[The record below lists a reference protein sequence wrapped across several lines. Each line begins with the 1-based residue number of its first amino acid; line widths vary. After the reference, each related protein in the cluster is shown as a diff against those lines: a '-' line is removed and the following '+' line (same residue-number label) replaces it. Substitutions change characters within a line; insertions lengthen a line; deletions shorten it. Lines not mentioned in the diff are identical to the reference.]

1 MIERVPQGKDGKT
14 SPAVSR
20 EPALVR
26 PEGVFFQTGER
37 SRFGWIHRPAIANG
51 VGLVIV
57 PPFGYEAIC
66 AHRSLRHLA
75 DAAARA
81 GVLAVRFDLDG
92 TGDSA
97 GDDLDAG
104 RLDAWLASIA
114 DACELAR
121 AQGADRLVLAGV
133 RLGATLATVA
143 AAQRADVVGVV
154 AIAAVASGKALVRE
168 GRALQMQLQLAAAP
182 AGVTTPPEDVHE
194 QVGFALTADTR
205 AALSK
210 IDLVK
215 LGKPAPAVLV
225 IDRDDLPANDRWTE
239 ALRAAGAD
247 VQYERL
253 PGYADMVLDPHR
265 AVVPQAIVDA
275 TVAFAAAR
283 PALASPAP
291 SSELT
296 VAPRAELPIDGTSVT
311 EEVVWL
317 DRELVGICSR
327 MRGEPIRGVIL
338 LNAGAVP
345 RVGPNRLHVPLARR
359 LAARGDLV
367 LRLDLSGIGDSLPRP
382 GADENVVYSD
392 QAIRDIGIAVDWVRR
407 QGAREVAVVGLCSGA
422 YHAFKAAVAG
432 QPIDAVVPINPLTF
446 FWVPG
451 MPLDFAAFRVTEAA
465 QRYGKSVRN
474 AASWKKLLSGKVDIR
489 RVARVVYERGR
500 SVAEHRAR
508 DVLRRLRVPL
518 KDDLGSELDQ
528 LARRGVAMN
537 FIFAGDDPGRA
548 MLHEQGGGSVKRV
561 TSIEV
566 IDGPDHTFTPR
577 WSHPLLE
584 AAIMRAIVKR

>member
-1 MIERVPQGKDGKT
+1 MIERVPEQR
-14 SPAVSR
+14 R

-26 PEGVFFQTGER
+26 PDGVFFQSGER
-37 SRFGWIHRPAIANG
+37 PRFGWVHTPAVANG

-75 DAAARA
+75 EAAAHA
-81 GVLAVRFDLDG
+81 GMIAVRFDLDG

-97 GDDLDAG
+97 GHDLDSG

-114 DACELAR
+114 DACDLAR
-121 AQGADRLVLAGV
+121 ARGADRLVIAGV
-133 RLGATLATVA
+133 RLGATLAAVA
-143 AAQRADVVGVV
+143 ATKRGDVAGVI
-154 AIAAVASGKALVRE
+154 AIAAVATGKALVRE
-168 GRALQMQLQLAAAP
+168 GRALQMQLGLAAAP
-182 AGVTTPPEDVHE
+182 AGVAAPPEDIHE
-194 QVGFALTADTR
+194 QVGFALTAETR
-205 AALSK
+205 TALSALDV
-210 IDLVK
+210 IK

-225 IDRDDLPANDRWTE
+225 IDRDDMPANEKWLA
-239 ALRAAGAD
+239 ALSAAGAE
-247 VQYERL
+247 VEHARL
-253 PGYADMVLDPHR
+253 PGYVEMMLDPHR
-265 AVVPQAIVDA
+265 AVVPVKIVEA
-275 TVAFAAAR
+275 AVAFAAAR
-283 PALASPAP
+283 PALASPPPTA
-291 SSELT
+291 ELT
-296 VAPRAELPIDGTSVT
+296 IGPRAELPIDGTSVT
-311 EEVVWL
+311 EDVVWL

-327 MRGEPIRGVIL
+327 MRAEPLRGVIL

-367 LRLDLSGIGDSLPRP
+367 LRLDLSGIGDSPARP
-382 GADENVVYSD
+382 GADENVVYND
-392 QAIRDIGIAVDWVRR
+392 HAIRDVGIAVDWVRR

-465 QRYGKSVRN
+465 QRYGKNVRS
-474 AASWKKLLSGKVDIR
+474 AESWKKLLRGGVDLK

-500 SVAEHRAR
+500 SLALHRAR

-518 KDDLGSELDQ
+518 HNDLGSEIEQ

-537 FIFAGDDPGRA
+537 FIFAAGDPGQA
-548 MLHEQGGGSVKRV
+548 MLDEQGGGSVKRV
-561 TSIEV
+561 TSIAV

-584 AAIMRAIVKR
+584 AAIVRAIVKR

>member
-1 MIERVPQGKDGKT
+1 VIERVPAPQ
-14 SPAVSR
+14 R
-20 EPALVR
+20 EPAPVR
-26 PEGVFFQTGER
+26 PDGVFFHSGGR
-37 SRFGWIHRPAIANG
+37 PRFGWIHRPAVGNG

-75 DAAARA
+75 EAAARA
-81 GVLAVRFDLDG
+81 GVVAVRFDLDG

-97 GDDLDAG
+97 GDDLEPG
-104 RLDAWLASIA
+104 RLEAWLASIG

-133 RLGATLATVA
+133 RLGASLAAFA
-143 AAQRADVVGVV
+143 AAQRTDVAGLV

-168 GRALQMQLQLAAAP
+168 GRALQMQLGLAAAP
-182 AGVTTPPEDVHE
+182 AGVATPPEDVHE
-194 QVGFALTADTR
+194 QVGFALTGDTR

-210 IDLVK
+210 LDLAK
-215 LGKPAPAVLV
+215 LGKPAAAVLV
-225 IDRDDLPANDRWTE
+225 IDRDDLPPNEKWLE
-239 ALRAAGAD
+239 ALRAAGAE
-247 VQYERL
+247 VLHERL
-253 PGYADMVLDPHR
+253 PGYVDMVLDPHR
-265 AVVPQAIVDA
+265 AVVPARMIEA
-275 TVAFAAAR
+275 AVAFAAAR
-283 PALASPAP
+283 PALATPAP
-291 SSELT
+291 PGELT

-311 EEVVWL
+311 EDVVWL
-317 DRELVGICSR
+317 DRELVGLCSR
-327 MRGEPIRGVIL
+327 LRSEPLRGVIL

-345 RVGPNRLHVPLARR
+345 HVGPNRLYVKLARR

-367 LRLDLSGIGDSLPRP
+367 LRLDLSGIGDSPARP
-382 GADENVVYSD
+382 GAEENVVYSD
-392 QAIRDIGIAVDWVRR
+392 HAIRDIAIAVDWVRR
-407 QGAREVAVVGLCSGA
+407 QGAREIAVVGLCSGA
-422 YHAFKAAVAG
+422 YHGFKAAVAG

-451 MPLDFAAFRVTEAA
+451 MPLDFAAFRVTETA

-474 AASWKKLLSGKVDIR
+474 AESWKKLLRGGVDLR

-500 SVAEHRAR
+500 SLAENRAR

-518 KDDLGSELDQ
+518 KDDLGSELEQ

-584 AAIMRAIVKR
+584 AAIVRAIVRR

>member
-1 MIERVPQGKDGKT
+1 VIERVPA
-14 SPAVSR
+14 PRR
-20 EPALVR
+20 EPALAR
-26 PEGVFFQTGER
+26 PDGVFFQSGER
-37 SRFGWIHRPAIANG
+37 PRFGWIHRPAVANG

-97 GDDLDAG
+97 GDDLEPG
-104 RLDAWLASIA
+104 RLDTWLASIA

-121 AQGADRLVLAGV
+121 AEGADRLVLAGV
-133 RLGATLATVA
+133 RLGATLATLA
-143 AAQRADVVGVV
+143 AAQRTDVAGVV
-154 AIAAVASGKALVRE
+154 AIAAVPSGKALVRE
-168 GRALQMQLQLAAAP
+168 GRALQMQLALAAAP
-182 AGVTTPPEDVHE
+182 AGVATPPEDLHE

-210 IDLVK
+210 IDLLK
-215 LGKPAPAVLV
+215 AGKPAPAVLV
-225 IDRDDLPANDRWTE
+225 IDRDDLPANDKWVE
-239 ALRAAGAD
+239 ALRAAGVD
-247 VQYERL
+247 VAHQRL
-253 PGYADMVLDPHR
+253 PGYVEMVLDPHR
-265 AVVPQAIVDA
+265 AVVPVQIVEQ
-275 TVAFAAAR
+275 TVAFAAER
-283 PALASPAP
+283 PALAAPAP
-291 SSELT
+291 SGELT
-296 VAPRAELPIDGTSVT
+296 AAPRAELPIDGTSVT
-311 EEVVWL
+311 EDVVWL

-338 LNAGAVP
+338 LNAGGVP

-367 LRLDLSGIGDSLPRP
+367 LRLDLSGIGDSSPRA
-382 GADENVVYSD
+382 GADENVVYSE
-392 QAIRDIGIAVDWVRR
+392 QAIGDVAVAVDWVRR
-407 QGAREVAVVGLCSGA
+407 QGAREVVVVGLCSGA

-432 QPIDAVVPINPLTF
+432 QPIDAVVSINPLTF

-451 MPLDFAAFRVTEAA
+451 MPLDVSAAVVTEAA
-465 QRYGKSVRN
+465 QRYGKSMRS
-474 AASWKKLLSGKVDIR
+474 AESWKKLIKGNVDLR
-489 RVARVVYERGR
+489 RVARIVYERGR

-508 DVLRRLRVPL
+508 EVLRRLRVPL
-518 KDDLGSELDQ
+518 KNDLGSELDQ
-528 LARRGVAMN
+528 LARRDVAVS
-537 FIFAGDDPGRA
+537 FIFAQNDPGLA
-548 MLHEQGGGSVKRV
+548 MLREQGGGSVKRV